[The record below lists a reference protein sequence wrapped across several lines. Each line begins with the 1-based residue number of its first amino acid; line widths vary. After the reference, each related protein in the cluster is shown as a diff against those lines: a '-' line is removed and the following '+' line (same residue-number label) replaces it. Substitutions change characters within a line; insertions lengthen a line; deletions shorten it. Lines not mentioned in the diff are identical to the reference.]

1 MPSSPRD
8 RLQSLPIRQVTPPNE
23 REDTIQLGRYLA
35 FLYDYRWLI
44 AGIALTLTLS
54 GVVYALAGAR
64 VYQANILIQVEDSTK
79 SSAGAPK
86 NIQTDLSTVFDIKTA
101 TASEMEILRS
111 RAVVSRAVDRTHLY
125 IEARPMFVPLIG
137 EWLARRSKTLSEPLV
152 PGLKGYVWG
161 AEFARVSMFSV
172 PDDLEGVEFILTA
185 LGGGRYRLTQAD
197 FGIDLH
203 GRVGEHLLAD
213 TGQGVIELRIDELR
227 ALADAE
233 FSLVRRNRLETVE
246 RVQKKLRISENRK
259 DSGIIDVT
267 LEGDSAASTSGIL
280 NEIGQEYVRLNVERK
295 SEKAKKSLA
304 FLDKQ
309 LPELKEE
316 LERSEERYKTF
327 RNRHRTFDL
336 GTEARTMLERMV
348 WVQNRMTEL
357 NQKRV
362 ELMVRFEAQHPA
374 LDEVGRQLK
383 VLSSQLAALEE
394 NIQFLPSLEQEV
406 VRLHRDVKVNTE
418 LYTSLLATAQ
428 QLRLVTSS
436 EVGNARMLDFAEPPI
451 RPVRPRP
458 ALVVLLSALLGL
470 FCGVVAAFCKKNLYG
485 RVDAPEEIEQHLGLQ
500 VAGTIPYSENQDRM
514 YGRMRREGKMFPI
527 LPFDAP
533 SDRAIESLRRL
544 RTFMQFS
551 RRDAVGNIV
560 MVTGPTAGVGKSFVT
575 VNFAA
580 VLASFGKRVLVID
593 ADLRA
598 GNLHRYF
605 GVDRSPGLSNAIHHP
620 ALFSDIVH
628 ADVVRNVDFMA
639 TGLLPDKAG
648 EMLAHNG
655 LAVLLEECAR
665 RYDLVLIDTAP
676 VLAVSD
682 ALEVAPHAGTIL
694 NVARAGISTVSEIE
708 NTVRQL
714 NQAGHTVAGIVFND
728 VKSRT
733 PGYEYARRANEG
745 PR

>member
-1 MPSSPRD
+1 
-8 RLQSLPIRQVTPPNE
+8 
-23 REDTIQLGRYLA
+23 
-35 FLYDYRWLI
+35 
-44 AGIALTLTLS
+44 
-54 GVVYALAGAR
+54 
-64 VYQANILIQVEDSTK
+64 
-79 SSAGAPK
+79 
-86 NIQTDLSTVFDIKTA
+86 
-101 TASEMEILRS
+101 
-111 RAVVSRAVDRTHLY
+111 
-125 IEARPMFVPLIG
+125 
-137 EWLARRSKTLSEPLV
+137 
-152 PGLKGYVWG
+152 
-161 AEFARVSMFSV
+161 
-172 PDDLEGVEFILTA
+172 
-185 LGGGRYRLTQAD
+185 
-197 FGIDLH
+197 
-203 GRVGEHLLAD
+203 
-213 TGQGVIELRIDELR
+213 
-227 ALADAE
+227 
-233 FSLVRRNRLETVE
+233 
-246 RVQKKLRISENRK
+246 
-259 DSGIIDVT
+259 
-267 LEGDSAASTSGIL
+267 
-280 NEIGQEYVRLNVERK
+280 
-295 SEKAKKSLA
+295 
-304 FLDKQ
+304 
-309 LPELKEE
+309 
-316 LERSEERYKTF
+316 
-327 RNRHRTFDL
+327 
-336 GTEARTMLERMV
+336 
-348 WVQNRMTEL
+348 
-357 NQKRV
+357 
-362 ELMVRFEAQHPA
+362 MVRFEAQHPA

-628 ADVVRNVDFMA
+628 AEVVRNVDFMA